1 MIKEVTS
8 DPDKLRLF
16 ILFLGDLC
24 DSPNSLR
31 GHLASACE
39 DILQYREATGK
50 ATPKSEKRWREFLD
64 E

>member
-8 DPDKLRLF
+8 DPDKLQLF

-31 GHLASACE
+31 GHLASAC
-39 DILQYREATGK
+39 
-50 ATPKSEKRWREFLD
+50 
-64 E
+64 